1 MSALHDMRHRAPST
15 DPEAAMRSEAV
26 QRAEEARPSVALH
39 AAPFA
44 PRKAM
49 VMAAGFGRRMRP
61 LTVTTPKP
69 LIEVAGRSLIDH
81 GLDRLAAAG
90 IEEAIVNVHYLAE
103 LMEVHLER
111 RDRPRIHISDEREA
125 LLDTGGAIRRVLGR
139 LGDAPFIA
147 MNSDSFWIEGATP
160 NLSRLGAAWQDD
172 AMDAILLLAPT
183 VSATGYAGR
192 GDFLMDSE
200 GRLKRRPERS
210 VAPFVYAGVGLFHPR
225 LFTDT
230 PEGSFSLNLVFD
242 RAIAAGRLYGLRLDG
257 LWLHVG
263 TPEAVGLAERAIAES
278 AA

>member
-1 MSALHDMRHRAPST
+1 
-15 DPEAAMRSEAV
+15 MRSEALQPV
-26 QRAEEARPSVALH
+26 TEQDDVALPG
-39 AAPFA
+39 ASRAA

-90 IEEAIVNVHYLAE
+90 VEEAVVNVHYLAD

-111 RDRPRIHISDEREA
+111 RDLPKIHISDEREA
-125 LLDTGGAIRRVLGR
+125 LLDTGGAIRRVLDR
-139 LGDAPFIA
+139 LGDTPFFA
-147 MNSDSFWIEGATP
+147 MNSDSFWIEGSMP
-160 NLSRLGAAWQDD
+160 NLSRLAAAWRDD
-172 AMDAILLLAPT
+172 AMDALLLLAPT
-183 VSATGYAGR
+183 VTATGYVGR
-192 GDFLMDSE
+192 GDFLMDPE
-200 GRLKRRPERS
+200 GRLTRRPERS

-225 LFTDT
+225 LFVDT

-263 TPEAVGLAERAIAES
+263 TPEAVGLAERAIDES